1 MSDDW
6 SLSHLKQSYRPRY
19 FGNRAEDVPDF
30 QPGENAM
37 SFLNKY
43 FNMSSTTSN
52 SDFDSIVSRSS
63 LSLHVTSLQSREKT
77 AQNALTSRVNYT
89 PGQSKA
95 DVHLKTKADPVIN
108 PSLSEMNQNPEFSDE
123 ESDGDHDMVAKLIEK
138 SFPENNNLSG
148 NSKKCTEKLY
158 SSDTSVLKEQP
169 RPTSNIHAKKCLSF
183 IDVSAAARKDT
194 YMDKVLRNSNNA
206 EQLEPKKQEVLTLN
220 HETPD
225 RTPTISGVKPKYTFV
240 MEEDRG
246 SSSSGWVSPF
256 KNKLVS
262 RFSTPVEV
270 KKAPTPSK
278 ASGIKTT
285 RIQQETSKNKK
296 SVERFKYTF
305 VMEEDRGSSSSGWVS
320 PFKKKLVSR
329 FSTPVEVKKTPTP
342 SKASGIKT
350 TGIQQETSKN
360 KKSAER
366 IVNSERI
373 AKDRNSRRT
382 GFLEDFFQS
391 SALGFVGNSSSVGYK
406 PPSTS
411 SPEITGEEFIVE
423 GISSKIEPF
432 RIPVPVKA
440 KTKQNDFVSKGE
452 KTVLQMANSESEGT
466 VKKCSIKK
474 TPKSP
479 KKASKLPEQE
489 DALQRIGEW
498 VEPGP
503 VTTDMGV
510 QQVVEQFEKPLAS
523 QDVDLPLDVEEIE
536 NSPEDDIF
544 LAENQKD
551 IDSRQSEKTIMNP
564 ASKQKQQTRRSLRQ
578 KSNRR
583 TVSVFE
589 NLGTKFNIKYR
600 KGKGKGKSI
609 KAAKKAKKSKLS
621 QGKLEEKVKGKKTKN
636 NVAGKKNLCSQSE
649 SGTLEVADCSSQS
662 SETDDRLQLRKR
674 KVKIKHSN
682 TPCPADDH
690 NEESVFQSGPVL
702 RERTRRFT
710 AALRPIACHLESLD
724 FEDQDKQDSTVVD
737 SDAAVLS
744 SVSEGPEHHI
754 ISAEDDESI
763 VYSKHKEFFPRYSLA
778 FDPDTESD
786 VLVDCISH
794 GEKGTFLGDDACRS
808 WNSFNNNVFNT
819 GKLIIAPKKFT
830 ERHISMSIMIYYIE
844 QGHVQL
850 NLHKSERILKA
861 GDFFFVPP
869 GNSSTITNL
878 EDKEAVLVFNKLNRF
893 T

>member
-270 KKAPTPSK
+270 KKA
-278 ASGIKTT
+278 
-285 RIQQETSKNKK
+285 
-296 SVERFKYTF
+296 
-305 VMEEDRGSSSSGWVS
+305 
-320 PFKKKLVSR
+320 
-329 FSTPVEVKKTPTP
+329 PTP

>member
-296 SVERFKYTF
+296 SV
-305 VMEEDRGSSSSGWVS
+305 
-320 PFKKKLVSR
+320 
-329 FSTPVEVKKTPTP
+329 
-342 SKASGIKT
+342 
-350 TGIQQETSKN
+350 
-360 KKSAER
+360 ER